1 MAQED
6 RWYELYVVVVA
17 CDLSQALRLQ
27 AVGGAKRY
35 EFCLSVGSCPELKS
49 QATVGM
55 HNPAAMSQ
63 DRAVLSTRG
72 DMDGNIDEL
81 E

>member
-6 RWYELYVVVVA
+6 RLHELYVVRLA
-17 CDLSQALRLQ
+17 RHLSQASRLQ
-27 AVGGAKRY
+27 AIGGAKRH
-35 EFCLSVGSCPELKS
+35 EFCPSIGSGPESKS
-49 QATVGM
+49 YALAGM

-72 DMDGNIDEL
+72 DMDGNIDEMD
-81 E
+81 